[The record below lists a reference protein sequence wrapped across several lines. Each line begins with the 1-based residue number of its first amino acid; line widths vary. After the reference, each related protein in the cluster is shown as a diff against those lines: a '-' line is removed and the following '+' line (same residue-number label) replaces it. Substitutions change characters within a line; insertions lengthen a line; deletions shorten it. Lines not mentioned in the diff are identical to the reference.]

1 MSEKKEVKVEEI
13 ELEIRRSEIPVFIE
27 PGVYRTQ
34 LAITFW
40 SREIPPQTVFIWKDE
55 YTPEKER
62 ELIAEKLKEFLK
74 GTTEKVKVRIE
85 RG

>member
-1 MSEKKEVKVEEI
+1 LAEKREAKAEEI

-27 PGVYRTQ
+27 PGVYRIQ

-62 ELIAEKLKEFLK
+62 ELIAEKLREVLRA
-74 GTTEKVKVRIE
+74 TTEKLRVRIE